1 MTQRGGFQ
9 DRKYAVVNIKM
20 TEVFRDVGPDDTAFQ
35 LNLCMPVQ
43 SSTEVVP
50 QVDVGAVGAVGAVSA
65 VGPVGPVGPVRA
77 VAGSPQRA
85 PDARCDQVL
94 LFPR

>member
-50 QVDVGAVGAVGAVSA
+50 QVDVGAVGAVRAVGAV
-65 VGPVGPVGPVRA
+65 VVL
-77 VAGSPQRA
+77 SPKPLKLTQLGTQGISTWRVEGIA
-85 PDARCDQVL
+85 S
-94 LFPR
+94 